1 MSTDV
6 TTGRST
12 AEGLAGPA
20 DPAFPVLHGRPAL
33 GWVNDPNGLAHVDGV
48 WHVFFQHNPAAPV
61 HGDICW
67 GHVSSAD
74 LITWRTEPL
83 ALRPAPGGPD
93 AVGCWTGSVV
103 LDGPDR
109 VPTAVYTGVGADGP
123 EHAVTLLATST
134 DGLRTWTREPAP
146 VAVPA
151 PREGVREVRDP
162 FLFTHGGHRWAV
174 QGAGHP
180 QGRGRLLLWRC
191 DDLRTWEPAGELL
204 TADDPLA
211 ARWAPANTWE
221 CPNLVPFGDRW
232 LLVVSLWH
240 WRDGTHALDG
250 VSWLLGDL
258 EPAGAGLRFVPAD
271 GGALDGGSTFYA
283 PQLLATDDGRVL
295 VWGWSREDERDPADV
310 EASGWSGVLTFP
322 RDLRPTPD
330 GPAVEP
336 APELLGLRRAAL
348 AGTVRTER
356 SFEVEAD
363 GPVEL
368 LLTGR
373 RGTARTVVTAGREG
387 TARILVDGSL
397 VEVFEAGR
405 ATTLRAYPAPGA
417 VWHVRGQARCYLLGE
432 PPARPV
438 G

>member
-6 TTGRST
+6 TLGRTS
-12 AEGLAGPA
+12 GQVGRA
-20 DPAFPVLHGRPAL
+20 DPAFPVLHGRPDL

-61 HGDICW
+61 HGDIHW
-67 GHVSSAD
+67 GHASSPD
-74 LITWRTEPL
+74 LLTWRTEPV
-83 ALRPAPGGPD
+83 ALRPTPGGAD
-93 AVGCWTGSVV
+93 AVGCWTGCVV

-109 VPTAVYTGVGADGP
+109 VPTAVYTGVGAAGP
-123 EHAVTLLATST
+123 EHAVTLVATSA
-134 DGLRTWTREPAP
+134 DGLRTWDQEPAA

-151 PREGVREVRDP
+151 PQDGVREVRDP
-162 FLFTHGGHRWAV
+162 FVFSHGGHRWAV

-191 DDLRTWEPAGELL
+191 DDLRAWEPAGELL
-204 TADDPLA
+204 TSDDTVA

-240 WRDGTHALDG
+240 WRDGSHALDG

-258 EPAGAGLRFVPAD
+258 QTAGEGLRFVPTD
-271 GGALDGGSTFYA
+271 GGELDGGSTFYA
-283 PQLLATDDGRVL
+283 PQLLAIDDGRVL

-310 EASGWSGVLTFP
+310 AAAGWSGVLTFP
-322 RDLRPTPD
+322 RDLRPTAD
-330 GPAVEP
+330 GLAVEP
-336 APELLGLRRAAL
+336 APELLGLRREEL
-348 AGTVRTER
+348 TGTVRTDR

-368 LLTGR
+368 LLDGPDGEPR
-373 RGTARTVVTAGREG
+373 PVVAAGHEG

-405 ATTLRAYPAPGA
+405 ATTLRAYPAPGSA
-417 VWHVRGQARCYLLGE
+417 WHVRGDARCYRLGE
-432 PPARPV
+432 PLR
-438 G
+438 